1 MLRWEM
7 RLIDGEFSLSGIS
20 DYVLAGL
27 RAGLSSSE
35 DLQAILLS
43 SFGIALF
50 AVTMPI
56 LMIG

>member
-1 MLRWEM
+1 MLRCEM
-7 RLIDGEFSLSGIS
+7 SLIVGECSLSDIS
-20 DYVLAGL
+20 DYGLAGL

-50 AVTMPI
+50 AVTVPI

>member
-1 MLRWEM
+1 MS
-7 RLIDGEFSLSGIS
+7 LIVGECSLSDIS
-20 DYVLAGL
+20 DYGLAGL

-50 AVTMPI
+50 EVTVPI